1 MNIVITGATGF
12 LGSHIV
18 SEAKKNG
25 HNVFSLKHSAID
37 SSRPLLEAFAPDI
50 LVHCGWGG
58 VSAADRNDSK
68 LQADNIAISK
78 RIIALF
84 PFKQIIGLGRQDEY
98 GNINSIVNES
108 QPLQPIS
115 EYAKAKIAFC
125 NHLSN
130 YAEQNRISWQWLR
143 IFNMYGTGQAPNWL
157 IPSVIKKCITGEKSM
172 QTTLGEQQYA
182 YLFADDFAKAVVSMF
197 GQKGKN
203 GIFNISSSKPLPL
216 RHIFEQIKKLTKASI
231 QFEFGAIP
239 YRPNQ
244 SMMICGDSS
253 KFTASFGNFEKTD
266 FAEGLQMVIEEWKN
280 KIQ

>member
-25 HNVFSLKHSAID
+25 HNILSLKHSAIE
-37 SSRPLLEAFAPDI
+37 SSKPLLEAFAPDI

-58 VSAADRNDSK
+58 VSAADRNDAK

-78 RIIALF
+78 RIIELF
-84 PFKQIIGLGRQDEY
+84 PFKQIIGLGSQDEY
-98 GNINSIVNES
+98 GNINSIVNEN
-108 QPLQPIS
+108 QPLHPIS

-125 NHLSN
+125 NHLRS
-130 YAEQNRISWQWLR
+130 YAEKNGISWQWLR
-143 IFNMYGTGQAPNWL
+143 IFNMYGTNQAPNWL
-157 IPSVIKKCITGEKSM
+157 IPSIIKKCITGEKSM

-197 GQKGKN
+197 GQDGKN

-216 RHIFEQIKKLTKASI
+216 RLIFEKIKELTKASI

-253 KFTASFGNFEKTD
+253 KFTASFGGFEKTE

-280 KIQ
+280 KI